1 MANPVAG
8 LYVDLKAE
16 VAGFKSD
23 LGKAVTAVGQ
33 FEQTVNRRLQTVD
46 RSFAA
51 LGAGLKGFAGGFA
64 GGVLIQG
71 LSQVGTAAV
80 AASQKIQIVDGT
92 LKNLTGSA
100 GGAKEA
106 FDEVYAAAQ
115 RVGTDVGDFAQGF
128 ARFARAGEDLG
139 RSRGEVLKFT
149 ETIQKLALVGGAS
162 TAEAASGAL
171 QLSQGLAA
179 GVLQG
184 DELKSILEGMPQVA
198 RAIAAE
204 FGVSIGQLKKLGS
217 EGAISADR
225 VFAAII
231 KAAPQADKEFAA
243 LGQTVDQAKAR
254 FDNALTKFLSDFDK
268 AIGLSEALKKS
279 LNVGT
284 GLAEGGSRALAP
296 ASTEDLLARRRRL
309 EDRIANPSPELA
321 GIPEDQRKFIPV
333 PGDIAKQ
340 VEAAKKELAE
350 VDRQLNQRFAED
362 AAKNAADLQK
372 SYEQA
377 AAPIKRVLDLQRDV
391 DKAIEGI
398 NEKSREAVKI
408 ASIQNE
414 TERKVAEARLKARD
428 DALKSRGMDGAGLDA
443 LRKTRPEEA
452 GQIDR
457 LIAAAQRAAESEIRA
472 AQAVAEIVKKT
483 EEIKK
488 IEREMFDRL
497 ISAEQENEKAVEK
510 TFKDTADREAA
521 RLKAKY
527 DIYKAVDDEI
537 AQNEKLLAALR
548 VGTEAYEQMKAEIE
562 ILNRLKAAGIPIT
575 DEEIARARELAATL
589 GKQNAEEQK
598 LNEDEKARAQV
609 RADITKTVGTAFED
623 MLLRSGKVGDGFKGL
638 LEDINRQILR
648 TFVTKPLQNW
658 LDEFLR
664 TLTTARGEAA
674 KGISLGGSG
683 GGGGLGGIFGSI
695 FGAFGGLF
703 GGGSLG
709 GFGGGDFPVST
720 GTLFAASGAD
730 FIVGGRPGVDQNVM
744 QMALTRGEHVKITPA
759 NDRGGGNGMQVFI
772 DARGATKDMVPALT
786 AELKKLRADIAPIA
800 VSAVRDKQRRSTAFA
815 REFGVG

>member
-1 MANPVAG
+1 MASPVAG

-33 FEQTVNRRLQTVD
+33 FEQTVNRRLQNVD
-46 RSFAA
+46 RSFAT
-51 LGAGLKGFAGGFA
+51 LGTGLKAFAGGFVA
-64 GGVLIQG
+64 GALLQG

-80 AASQKIQIVDGT
+80 QASQKIQIVDGT

-106 FDEVYAAAQ
+106 FDEVFAAAQ
-115 RVGTDVGDFAQGF
+115 RVGADVGDFAQGF

-139 RSRGEVLKFT
+139 RSRGEILKFT

-279 LNVGT
+279 LAFGT
-284 GLAEGGSRALAP
+284 SAAEAGSRVIDPPL
-296 ASTEDLLARRRRL
+296 EDLLARRARL
-309 EDRIANPSPELA
+309 EDRIRNPSPELA
-321 GIPEDQRKFIPV
+321 GVPEDQRKFIPL
-333 PGDIAKQ
+333 PAEIGQQ
-340 VEAAKKELAE
+340 VAAAKRELAE
-350 VDRQLNQRFAED
+350 LNKAIAVKEGEAAD
-362 AAKNAADLQK
+362 AAGGQLREQ
-372 SYEQA
+372 YEGLV
-377 AAPIKRVLDLQRDV
+377 APLKRVLDLQRDV
-391 DKAIEGI
+391 DKTIAGI

-414 TERKVAEARLKARD
+414 TERRVAEARLKARD
-428 DALKSRGMDGAGLDA
+428 DTLKSRGMDGAGLDA
-443 LRKTRPEEA
+443 LRKNRPEEA

-510 TFKDTADREAA
+510 TFKDTSDREAA

-537 AQNEKLLAALR
+537 AQNEKLLAALKI
-548 VGTEAYEQMKAEIE
+548 GTEAYEQMKAEIE

-598 LNEDEKARAQV
+598 LTEDEKTRAQV

-623 MLLRSGKVGDGFKGL
+623 MLLRSGKIGDGFRGL
-638 LEDINRQILR
+638 LEDIQRQILR
-648 TFVTKPLQNW
+648 TFVTKPLQNF
-658 LDEFLR
+658 LDEFLKMAFQINS
-664 TLTTARGEAA
+664 TT
-674 KGISLGGSG
+674 ISPQTGGGG
-683 GGGGLGGIFGSI
+683 GGGGLGILGSLFSI
-695 FGAFGGLF
+695 GSSFF
-703 GGGSLG
+703 GGG
-709 GFGGGDFPVST
+709 FG
-720 GTLFAASGAD
+720 ASGAAMGATMSSSFGGFAGSFAD
-730 FIVGGRPGVDQNVM
+730 GGAFTVGGRSGVDQNLVAM
-744 QMALTRGEHVKITPA
+744 NLSRGERVDIRPA
-759 NDRGGGNGMQVFI
+759 NDTGGRGGGTYYI
-772 DARGATKDMVPALT
+772 DARGADPSGLARLERTVR
-786 AELKKLRADIAPIA
+786 ELNGSIEKRA
-800 VSAVRDKQRRSTAFA
+800 VSAVTDHNRRIGAS
-815 REFGVG
+815 VGRRG